1 MVSSRRLS
9 PYLNF
14 TPEVARALRSGAPIV
29 ALESTLITHG
39 LPRPQNL
46 ELALQL
52 EDEVRSQKALP
63 ATVGVLKGRIH
74 IGLSRD
80 DLEILASSPEA
91 RKISRRDFALALA
104 NQENGGT
111 TVAGTLFAAH
121 AAGIHVFATGGIGG
135 VHRDA
140 PWDVSADLP
149 ELGRT
154 PMIVVCAGA
163 KAILDLPATL
173 EYLETVGVPVIGYRT
188 DEFPAFYTRSSGL
201 PVTAQLD
208 SPAEIVRMAEAQWQL
223 GLQGAILIAQPLPT
237 EDAIPGELAESA
249 IRQALED
256 AHTQG
261 ISGARV
267 TPFMLSRVSEITGG
281 ASLQAN
287 LTLLRNNARLAAQ
300 IAVELSRAPTS
311 TA

>member
-1 MVSSRRLS
+1 MAVSSRLT
-9 PYLNF
+9 PYMVL
-14 TPEVARALRSGAPIV
+14 TPEIQHARKMGLPIV

-52 EDEVRSQKALP
+52 EQEVRDQRALP
-63 ATVGVLKGRIH
+63 ATVGVLEGKIH
-74 IGLSRD
+74 IGLSGAE
-80 DLEILASSPEA
+80 LETLASAPQP
-91 RKISRRDFALALA
+91 RKISRRDFAVALA
-104 NQENGGT
+104 NKENGGT

-121 AAGIHVFATGGIGG
+121 AAGIRVFATGGIGG

-140 PWDVSADLP
+140 PFDVSADLP

-173 EYLETVGVPVIGYRT
+173 EYLETVGVPVIGYGT
-188 DEFPAFYTRSSGL
+188 DEFPAFYSRSSGL
-201 PVTAQLD
+201 PVTARLD
-208 SPAEIVRMAEAQWQL
+208 NPDDVARMAQAQWEL
-223 GLQGAILIAQPLPT
+223 GLQGAILVAQPLPQ
-237 EDAIPGELAESA
+237 EEALPDDQAEEAIT
-249 IRQALED
+249 QALAD
-256 AHTQG
+256 AHTRG
-261 ISGARV
+261 ILGAEMTPFLLARV
-267 TPFMLSRVSEITGG
+267 AEITGG

-300 IAVELSRAPTS
+300 IAVELARPQSKTI
-311 TA
+311 